1 MAAVPENLLYDEA
14 DQWVRTDG
22 GVATV
27 GITDYAAGA
36 VGTVEFLELPPPG
49 KALRRGEEGCVI
61 ESSKAA
67 FAVEAPVSGT
77 VVGINTA
84 LEAKP
89 GLVASDCYGRGW
101 LYKIELAD
109 QAELSDLMTPR
120 QYVRSLLDR
129 G

>member
-1 MAAVPENLLYDEA
+1 MAAVPENLLYDQT

-22 GVATV
+22 RVATV

-36 VGTVEFLELPPPG
+36 VGTVEFLELPRLG
-49 KALRRGEEGCVI
+49 KSLRRGAEGCVI

-67 FAVEAPVSGT
+67 FAVEAPLSGT
-77 VVGINTA
+77 VVEINTA
-84 LEAKP
+84 LEAEP

-120 QYVRSLLDR
+120 QYARSLPD
-129 G
+129 GG